1 MGRRRGKSR
10 RRAGG
15 HVVEM
20 ILNGILVLIVLLF
33 GVSIAARWGGDE
45 RPGGAEDQARVD
57 PVSLPVVP
65 PDASEVDGLRGRPT
79 VVIKNGCGE
88 QGLAEEMTQIL
99 RRSGFDVVDYGN
111 AGRYDHETT
120 LVIDRS
126 GQAEMVSRLQ
136 LWLGREY
143 GVGTLKRDVAP
154 VPGADMVL
162 GIGRDLA
169 DTLQARETRE
179 SRGDRVSRGR

>member
-1 MGRRRGKSR
+1 MGRRRGKTR
-10 RRAGG
+10 RRMGG

-20 ILNGILVLIVLLF
+20 VLNGILVLIVLLF

-45 RPGGAEDQARVD
+45 RTGAAEDQARVD

-65 PDASEVDGLRGRPT
+65 PDASEVDELRGRPT

-88 QGLAEEMTQIL
+88 QGLAEEVTQIL

-111 AGRYDHETT
+111 ASRYDHETT
-120 LVIDRS
+120 LVVDRS

-136 LWLGREY
+136 SWLGREY
-143 GVGTLKRDVAP
+143 GVGAVKRDVAP
-154 VPGADMVL
+154 VPEADMVL
-162 GIGRDLA
+162 VLGRDLA
-169 DTLQARETRE
+169 DTLKARETRE
-179 SRGDRVSRGR
+179 SREARGSRGR